1 MLFQYL
7 LTASEPEHSHVFRD
21 LLFSVNL
28 RCSKLF
34 LQWVSQGSEYSFCFT
49 FSISEIHEHTHS
61 MVQHLMNLSIFD
73 SSHCLC
79 CWSHLLRFDSCIQM
93 QLMHQEIPVCQAQ
106 CSVSRRNTTGRNWGL
121 HIKLTFSSVEEK
133 DHWFYIVRLLDLIES
148 SMLSLGSS
156 WSHCSV
162 SFFTESGPS

>member
-7 LTASEPEHSHVFRD
+7 LTASEPEHSHIFKD

-34 LQWVSQGSEYSFCFT
+34 LQWVSQGSEYSFHFT

-61 MVQHLMNLSIFD
+61 MMQHLMNLSIFN

-79 CWSHLLRFDSCIQM
+79 CWFHLLCFDSCVQM
-93 QLMHQEIPVCQAQ
+93 QLMHQEILICQVW
-106 CSVSRRNTTGRNWGL
+106 CSVSRWNTTGRNQDL
-121 HIKLTFSSVEEK
+121 HIELTFFSVEEE
-133 DHWFYIVRLLDLIES
+133 DHWFYIVRLSDLIES
-148 SMLSLGSS
+148 SMLSLDPS
-156 WSHCSV
+156 WSHCFT
-162 SFFTESGPS
+162 SFFTESGSL